1 MNIQKNRRIA
11 YRLVL
16 RRTQSH
22 MQHRQPLSSYN
33 KSVAIFLL
41 PFLAGSVVLFILPA
55 LATIAISFTRFNA
68 VQPPMWAGLD
78 NFRAIFDSFL
88 VKRSIRNSLVFLAM
102 AVPIRLVAAL
112 ALAMLLQSRR
122 RFFGLFR
129 AAVLLPTVIPEAA
142 YALVWLWILNPIY
155 GPLNLIL
162 SALGL
167 PAPAWLAEPFSARM
181 ALVILAAFQIGEGF
195 VVLIAGLRS
204 IPRSFNDSARVDGA
218 TNWQIFK
225 HITLPLLAPW
235 LMLLT
240 FRDLLVSLQNTF
252 APSYILTYGGP
263 YYATTLEPLLVYELA
278 FDFFDLGLA
287 AAVLVLFF
295 LLFVVLTLGVLNLLG
310 LRGRE

>member
-1 MNIQKNRRIA
+1 M
-11 YRLVL
+11 
-16 RRTQSH
+16 
-22 MQHRQPLSSYN
+22 
-33 KSVAIFLL
+33 
-41 PFLAGSVVLFILPA
+41 LFILPA